1 MNSDPSAGVDNT
13 ATTFNATGGPPID
26 RHVEAEGHEHNQLQ
40 KQMNTGC
47 GRVLQRMRVSVRV
60 AIVGLVA
67 VCVMLSAVPQI
78 TIWWWTAKTS
88 TDIATEFLMRSIK
101 NESVSVF
108 TQICDDSERVVH
120 QFELAAQRNP
130 LFCEDRPELLDFWR
144 ESLDTMMVPGRE
156 LEFAGYGNTHGY
168 QCSVYGRGPQP
179 FYKLTKPI
187 LWRQD
192 PRKGDVNLTFNN
204 SYMSWYMEWNETSSD
219 WYIGATTGQNST
231 LDNYYT
237 LRRGW
242 YNVAIRDSSLH
253 WDGPDLSLPEIFLC
267 LSLSKSWS
275 PKNHPEK
282 KCGVIILQVSLTN
295 IGSKLAASR
304 VRSSNIW
311 IVSNDKDWTIVA
323 TSRNVSTELYQP
335 GGKVVRMPIA
345 LSEDVLTSSVG
356 KAARGL
362 SESQKLGTLQRTEV
376 LGETYLMY
384 VELVDIRPGTGYPP
398 VYVII
403 ADPESDFFSG
413 ITKSIGMTIGIT
425 VAMVFA
431 CAALSVVV
439 AVLVSSPLRF
449 VVRQMERASRL
460 EKSEVRPHNN
470 TMQAGLTEVAS
481 IYTSMHKMW
490 TLLGSFHKYVPIE
503 VLRILQ
509 LRGEI
514 AKLSVSRHRCST
526 LFCDIENFTVMT
538 ENTDPDI
545 LLTVFTDFMDMCTKA
560 IDDNHGLVDK
570 FIGDCVMAFWGYPG
584 EAVEMEMRVCLTG
597 LAIMENLGPLRA
609 KWDTAG
615 LPKIN
620 CRVGMSTGDVLVGN
634 SGSSNHF
641 HYTVLGNSVN
651 LAARLEPMNKF
662 FGTRML
668 ICSATRAA
676 VGDRIVARHVGHV
689 RVKGFAQVQEI
700 YELVG
705 SAERI
710 DPAALRR
717 TTLFNEAMDDLDTG
731 CLDLAKKKIE
741 EYLALGSAPEPHAL
755 KFIRKID
762 EAQQRG
768 HAVGEENLFIFD
780 LSAGV

>member
-1 MNSDPSAGVDNT
+1 MNSDPRGLDTLTTAKAGGGVSIHRPEVDEAMAARKEVSAGT
-13 ATTFNATGGPPID
+13 CGG
-26 RHVEAEGHEHNQLQ
+26 L
-40 KQMNTGC
+40 
-47 GRVLQRMRVSVRV
+47 LQRMRVSVRV

-67 VCVMLSAVPQI
+67 VCVMVSAVPQI
-78 TIWWWTAKTS
+78 TIWWSTAKSS
-88 TDIATEFLMRSIK
+88 TDMSTEFLMRSIK

-108 TQICDDSERVVH
+108 TQICEDSERVIH

-130 LFCEDRPELLDFWR
+130 QYCEDGPALLDSWR

-156 LEFAGYGNTHGY
+156 LEFAGYGNTFGY

-179 FYKLTKPI
+179 FYKETKPI
-187 LWRQD
+187 LWSQD
-192 PRKGDVNLTFNN
+192 PRGGAIGFDGY
-204 SYMSWYMEWNETSSD
+204 YMSWYMDWNETSQG
-219 WYIGATTGQNST
+219 WYRGATTGQNASMA
-231 LDNYYT
+231 NYFT
-237 LRRGW
+237 HRRGW
-242 YNVAIRDSSLH
+242 YKIAIGDSSFH

-275 PKNHPEK
+275 PRGHPEK

-295 IGSKLAASR
+295 IGAKLRASR

-311 IVSNDKDWTIVA
+311 IVSNDDDWTIVA
-323 TSRNVSTELYQP
+323 TSRNASTELYKSD
-335 GGKVVRMPIA
+335 GSVVRMPVA
-345 LSEDVLTSSVG
+345 LSEDKLTASVG
-356 KAARGL
+356 KAARRL
-362 SESQKLGTLQRTEV
+362 SEQGKLGTLQRTEV
-376 LGETYLMY
+376 RGETYLMY
-384 VELVDIRPGTGYPP
+384 VELVDIRPGTGYRP

-413 ITKSIGMTIGIT
+413 IQRSIGMTIGIT

-431 CAALSVVV
+431 CAALSVIV

-460 EKSEVRPHNN
+460 EKNEDKSRSS
-470 TMQAGLTEVAS
+470 MKAGLSEVAS
-481 IYTSMHKMW
+481 IYSSMHKMW

-509 LRGEI
+509 MRGEI
-514 AKLSVSRHRCST
+514 AKLSVSRHKCST

-538 ENTDPDI
+538 ESTDPNI
-545 LLTVFTDFMDMCTKA
+545 LLTVFTDFMDLCTKS
-560 IDDNHGLVDK
+560 IDENGGIVDK

-584 EAVEMEMRVCLTG
+584 EAKDMELRVCLA
-597 LAIMENLGPLRA
+597 AISIREGLGPLRA
-609 KWDTAG
+609 KWEAAG
-615 LPKIN
+615 LPLIN
-620 CRVGMSTGDVLVGN
+620 CRVGMSTGEVLVGN

-651 LAARLEPMNKF
+651 LAARLEPMNKY

-668 ICSATRAA
+668 ICSTTRDA
-676 VGDRIVARHVGHV
+676 VGDRMVLRHLGHV

-705 SAERI
+705 RTEKT
-710 DPAALRR
+710 DPVAMRR
-717 TTLFNEAMDDLDTG
+717 TTLFNDAVSDLDSG
-731 CLDLAKKKIE
+731 RLEDARCKLDEYIGLLGPSVDAHALRVVRKIE
-741 EYLALGSAPEPHAL
+741 E
-755 KFIRKID
+755 
-762 EAQQRG
+762 AQRRG
-768 HAVGEENLFIFD
+768 TVEVEEGQFIFD